1 LQLNKAKMRLTVLL
15 RSVSQA
21 LNRKIDSY
29 SHYRPIALNLQQLL
43 NFAKEGGQLE
53 SYTYLQKELLV
64 RLANTMKEIECLP
77 AVLQCTSSLKT
88 VKSWFSE
95 SFSEL
100 LEFENAP
107 PTEENFQRFTE
118 AIKKIYY
125 RHMHVVE
132 TVAEGIID
140 IVNYSK
146 KQHLIIEKHLNYFLN
161 RFYLMRIS
169 NRMLINQHIM
179 RFAKLENDAKHTCD
193 RIDPECDVAGVLEEA
208 YCNAKFLCEQNYR
221 MAPELK
227 IIERNLDDEGQPI
240 RIAYIPSHLFH
251 ITFELL
257 KNALRAVVEHH
268 GNKGTDSELP
278 PVQVTIYKGKVDLS
292 LKIHDEGGGIPRMSM
307 DKLFAY
313 HYTTAPKPVDRCPMA
328 GLGYGLPLSRL
339 YAWYFHGDMTVVSF
353 EGFGT
358 DACIY
363 LKALAENANELLP
376 LFNPAAKKFYENTS
390 HSPWIRSPGHDIVD
404 SGQNVRPYAKQR
416 KTGFRND
423 NEIALIFNSS

>member
-1 LQLNKAKMRLTVLL
+1 MMINFSTCNLQLNKAKMRLTVLL
-15 RSVSQA
+15 RSVSQG
-21 LNRKIDSY
+21 LHRKIDSY

-64 RLANTMKEIECLP
+64 RFANTMKEIECLP

-100 LEFENAP
+100 
-107 PTEENFQRFTE
+107 FTE

-132 TVAEGIID
+132 TVAEGIMD
-140 IVNYSK
+140 IVNYSE
-146 KQHLIIEKHLNYFLN
+146 KQHLVFEKHLNYFLN
-161 RFYLMRIS
+161 RFYLMRI
-169 NRMLINQHIM
+169 IM
-179 RFAKLENDAKHTCD
+179 RFAKLKNDGKHTCD
-193 RIDPECDVAGVLEEA
+193 RIDPDCDVAGVLEEA
-208 YCNAKFLCEQNYR
+208 YGNAKFLLE
-221 MAPELK
+221 
-227 IIERNLDDEGQPI
+227 DEGKPI

-257 KNALRAVVEHH
+257 KNALRAVVEHY

-292 LKIHDEGGGIPRMSM
+292 LKIHDEGGGIPRMAM

-404 SGQNVRPYAKQR
+404 SGQNVRPYV
-416 KTGFRND
+416 
-423 NEIALIFNSS
+423 

>member
-1 LQLNKAKMRLTVLL
+1 
-15 RSVSQA
+15 
-21 LNRKIDSY
+21 
-29 SHYRPIALNLQQLL
+29 
-43 NFAKEGGQLE
+43 
-53 SYTYLQKELLV
+53 
-64 RLANTMKEIECLP
+64 
-77 AVLQCTSSLKT
+77 
-88 VKSWFSE
+88 
-95 SFSEL
+95 
-100 LEFENAP
+100 
-107 PTEENFQRFTE
+107 
-118 AIKKIYY
+118 
-125 RHMHVVE
+125 
-132 TVAEGIID
+132 
-140 IVNYSK
+140 
-146 KQHLIIEKHLNYFLN
+146 
-161 RFYLMRIS
+161 MRIS

-179 RFAKLENDAKHTCD
+179 RFAKLKNDGKHTCD
-193 RIDPECDVAGVLEEA
+193 RIDPDCDVAGVLEEA
-208 YCNAKFLCEQNYR
+208 YGNAKFLCEQNYL
-221 MAPELK
+221 MVPELK
-227 IIERNLDDEGQPI
+227 IIERNLEDEGKPI

-292 LKIHDEGGGIPRMSM
+292 LKIHDEGGGIPRMAM

-404 SGQNVRPYAKQR
+404 SGQN
-416 KTGFRND
+416 
-423 NEIALIFNSS
+423 LIFIQVELNAEIIPHFAY